1 MKTSS
6 ILILLVAFS
15 VFFSC
20 KYQNSNKKDTFRANG
35 GKAIFAI
42 NPKIHNFGDIESGE
56 RISFSFDIKNSGNG
70 NLVIDSVDSGCG
82 CIETKLTSKA
92 IEPGKNSYLEILFNS
107 SGEWGN
113 IVKPVI
119 VHSNAG
125 KDTIYITAKVSN
137 KLFN

>member
-6 ILILLVAFS
+6 TLILLVAFQ

-20 KYQNSNKKDTFRANG
+20 KYQNSDKKDTFKANDRS
-35 GKAIFAI
+35 AIFAI
-42 NPKIHNFGDIESGE
+42 HPKIHNFGDIESGE
-56 RISFSFDIKNSGNG
+56 RISFSFDITNSGTG
-70 NLVIDSVDSGCG
+70 NLVIDSINGGCG
-82 CIETKLTSKA
+82 CIETKIESNT

-125 KDTIYITAKVSN
+125 KDTIYLTAKVSN